1 MFEESLKRLRD
12 HTSGWRGISI
22 PETTTTEEERNNV
35 TGTEENKQETKE
47 TFEDSLETFLEAFE
61 REQTLQKRRCVRD
74 LSLLWEG

>member
-22 PETTTTEEERNNV
+22 PETTTTEEKRNNV
-35 TGTEENKQETKE
+35 TGTEKNKRETKA
-47 TFEDSLETFLEAFE
+47 FEDSLETFLEAFE